1 MNKELREIR
10 EEFVKIFRAYGIIGV
25 AIGIVMGNAVAKVI
39 SGIVEGL
46 VMPVIEVVLPGR
58 NWQEATLL
66 VGKAN
71 IKIGLII
78 AALVNFFAISI
89 VVFFMVK
96 YVFRVMAP
104 ERKEEKD
111 A

>member
-1 MNKELREIR
+1 
-10 EEFVKIFRAYGIIGV
+10 V

-39 SGIVEGL
+39 SGIVE
-46 VMPVIEVVLPGR
+46 
-58 NWQEATLL
+58 
-66 VGKAN
+66 
-71 IKIGLII
+71 GLII

-96 YVFRVMAP
+96 YVFKAIAP
-104 ERKEEKD
+104 EGKEEKD